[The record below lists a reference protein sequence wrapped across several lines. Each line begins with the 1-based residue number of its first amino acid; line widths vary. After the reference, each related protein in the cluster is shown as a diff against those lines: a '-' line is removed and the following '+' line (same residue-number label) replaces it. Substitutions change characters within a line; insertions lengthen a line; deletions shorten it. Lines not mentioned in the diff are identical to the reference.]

1 MALDNSDIQK
11 LHELEESLWKSE
23 TRFNEEYMRTIMA
36 KDFFEFGR
44 SGKIYSIDECLS
56 ASYQEIG
63 AKLPLKDFAIHEI
76 DEKVVLITYIS
87 EVQYDEIEI
96 GNRSSLWLKNED
108 GWKLKFHQGTPT
120 ILK

>member
-1 MALDNSDIQK
+1 MALEKNDIEK

-44 SGKIYSIDECLS
+44 SGKIYSIDEVLS

-87 EVQYDEIEI
+87 LVQYDEIEI
-96 GNRSSLWLKNED
+96 GIRSSLWLKNED

>member
-1 MALDNSDIQK
+1 MALEKNDIEK
-11 LHELEESLWKSE
+11 LYELEESLWKSE

>member
-44 SGKIYSIDECLS
+44 SGKIYSIDESLT

>member
-1 MALDNSDIQK
+1 MALEKNDIEK

-44 SGKIYSIDECLS
+44 SGKIYSIDEVLS

-96 GNRSSLWLKNED
+96 GIRSSLWLKNED

>member
-1 MALDNSDIQK
+1 MALEKNDIEK
-11 LHELEESLWKSE
+11 LYELEESLWKSE

-44 SGKIYSIDECLS
+44 SGKIYSIDESLT

-87 EVQYDEIEI
+87 EVQYGEIEI

>member
-1 MALDNSDIQK
+1 MALDNSDIEK

-44 SGKIYSIDECLS
+44 SGKIYSIDESLT

-87 EVQYDEIEI
+87 EVQYGEIEI

>member
-1 MALDNSDIQK
+1 MALEKNDIEK
-11 LHELEESLWKSE
+11 LYELEESLWKSE

-44 SGKIYSIDECLS
+44 SGKIYSIDESLT

-87 EVQYDEIEI
+87 EVQYGEIEI
-96 GNRSSLWLKNED
+96 GNRSSLWLKKEED
-108 GWKLKFHQGTPT
+108 KEGKNKQCEEPIKH
-120 ILK
+120 

>member
-11 LHELEESLWKSE
+11 LHELEESIWKSE

-87 EVQYDEIEI
+87 EVQYGEIEI

>member
-1 MALDNSDIQK
+1 MALGKNDIEK
-11 LHELEESLWKSE
+11 LYELEESLWKSE

-44 SGKIYSIDECLS
+44 SGKIYSIDESLT

-87 EVQYDEIEI
+87 EVQYGEIEI

>member
-1 MALDNSDIQK
+1 MALEKNDIEK
-11 LHELEESLWKSE
+11 LYELEESLWKSE

-44 SGKIYSIDECLS
+44 SGKIYSIDESLT